1 MDIESIQKSRLYR
14 ENYLPGGV
22 VRLRN
27 QSHGKIIGTRNN
39 DVALEDI
46 DKQQLIDAASKLL
59 GDWEAA
65 GGIVEGGLREAV
77 RAKRVVIQS
86 PSEVYASPFPLL
98 LTCSVCSVIDFYDN
112 RLKDEQQIALIA
124 RRIKFYG
131 GRSYVSCKR
140 SGCKGHMHQ
149 IPYVAVHR
157 CGNLSPINIHFTA
170 RRRTNIGFKNEGGS
184 FFSNSFFDV
193 DTKEP
198 LAKALQDDC
207 PGCKIAYAGMNDVN
221 KRGTPITSGESYYSQ
236 VIQYIALSKR
246 VGALVSQVYAHLMA
260 ETGVMKGLTSD
271 LAEGVASVLLGCTG
285 SQAFETQLRALLESV
300 VPDEDATNKIKA
312 ELAKKIATVAKC
324 EVIAAHDEDIASLL
338 VDTKRRITELE
349 QQLAQASGQFKKVR
363 LLVPDD
369 ATLRAIVSQRRSLEA
384 VLLRH
389 DVKLMTI
396 DDSIVYAADGV
407 AKEARMV
414 QWQLLQNRYGVTGIS
429 HIPDLL
435 VVLSAVGFTRE
446 RRLPTMDVNVPPV
459 QLSAFEDLNDESLRG
474 KSSLYAMSARTEALW
489 IKLDPCKILQWC
501 ITSAHWDN
509 PDPAI
514 LGNPQAAH
522 AFLLAHSPALTMHP
536 GDVVKVEKLN
546 PTNRNAPFHLL
557 HSICHALL
565 ATARRHTGYDDKSLT
580 EYLLPM
586 DLSFVIYVTSV
597 QNYTSGGLLTLFQ
610 HYLLNWFDDAS
621 LFSFNCAF
629 DPICSDNGGAC
640 NGCLQ
645 TSIGCETFN
654 HGLSRAYLHG
664 GNIARDGAIITGGF
678 WDDGGS

>member
-14 ENYLPGGV
+14 ESYLPGGV

-46 DKQQLIDAASKLL
+46 DKPQLIDAAGKLL
-59 GDWEAA
+59 SDWEAA
-65 GGIVEGGLREAV
+65 GGIVEAGLREAI

-98 LTCSVCSVIDFYDN
+98 LTCSICSVIDFYDN
-112 RLKDEQQIALIA
+112 RIKDDQQIELIA
-124 RRIKFYG
+124 RRIKSYG

-193 DTKEP
+193 DTKET

-207 PGCKIAYAGMNDVN
+207 PGCKSAYAGMNDLN
-221 KRGTPITSGESYYSQ
+221 KRGTPVTSGESYYSQ

-246 VGALVSQVYAHLMA
+246 VGALVSQVYAHVMA
-260 ETGVMKGLTSD
+260 DAGEMKGLTSD
-271 LAEGVASVLLGCTG
+271 LAEGVASALLGCTG
-285 SQAFETQLRALLESV
+285 SQLFETQLRALLESEA
-300 VPDEDATNKIKA
+300 PSEDAANKIKD
-312 ELAKKIATVAKC
+312 ELTKKLALAAKY
-324 EVIAAHDEDIASLL
+324 EDLAALL
-338 VDTKRRITELE
+338 VDTKRRIAELE
-349 QQLAQASGQFKKVR
+349 QQVAQASGQFKNVR
-363 LLVPDD
+363 HLVPDD
-369 ATLRAIVSQRRSLEA
+369 STLRAIVSQRRSLEA

-389 DVKLMTI
+389 DVKLMPI
-396 DDSIVYAADGV
+396 DDAIAHGADAV
-407 AKEARMV
+407 AKEARAV
-414 QWQLLQNRYGVTGIS
+414 QWHLLQDRYGVTGIS
-429 HIPDLL
+429 HIPDLQ

-501 ITSAHWDN
+501 VTTAHWDN
-509 PDPAI
+509 PGPSV
-514 LGNPQAAH
+514 LGNSQAAH
-522 AFLLAHSPALTMHP
+522 AYLLAHSPALTMHP
-536 GDVVKVEKLN
+536 GDVAKEEKLQ
-546 PTNRNAPFHLL
+546 PTQINAPFHLL

-597 QNYTSGGLLTLFQ
+597 QNYTAGGLLTLFQ

-621 LFSFNCAF
+621 LFAFNCAF

-640 NGCLQ
+640 NGCVQ

-664 GNIARDGAIITGGF
+664 GNVARDGALISGGF
-678 WDDGGS
+678 WNHVGS

>member
-1 MDIESIQKSRLYR
+1 MDNESIQKSRLYR
-14 ENYLPGGV
+14 ESYLPGGII
-22 VRLRN
+22 RLRN

-46 DKQQLIDAASKLL
+46 DKPQLIDAVGKLL
-59 GDWEAA
+59 NDWEAS

-112 RLKDEQQIALIA
+112 RIKGEQQIDLIA
-124 RRIKFYG
+124 RRIKSYG

-170 RRRTNIGFKNEGGS
+170 RRRTNIGFKNEGGA

-193 DTKEP
+193 DTKET

-207 PGCKIAYAGMNDVN
+207 PGCKSAYAGMKDLN

-246 VGALVSQVYAHLMA
+246 VGALVSQVFAHVIA
-260 ETGVMKGLTSD
+260 DAGAMKGLTSD
-271 LAEGVASVLLGCTG
+271 IAEGVASALLGCTG
-285 SQAFETQLRALLESV
+285 CQVFETQLRALLESEA
-300 VPDEDATNKIKA
+300 PDEDATNQIKA
-312 ELAKKIATVAKC
+312 ELAKKKATAAKY
-324 EVIAAHDEDIASLL
+324 EVLAKEDEDLASLL
-338 VDTKRRITELE
+338 EDTKRRIAELE

-369 ATLRAIVSQRRSLEA
+369 ATLCAIVSQRRSLEA

-396 DDSIVYAADGV
+396 DDAIAHGADAV
-407 AKEARMV
+407 AKEARAQ
-414 QWQLLQNRYGVTGIS
+414 QWQLLQGRYGVTGIS

-446 RRLPTMDVNVPPV
+446 RRLPTMDVTVPPV

-501 ITSAHWDN
+501 IAAARWEN
-509 PDPAI
+509 PGPAI
-514 LGNPQAAH
+514 LGNTQAAH
-522 AFLLAHSPALTMHP
+522 AYLLSHSPALTMHP
-536 GDVVKVEKLN
+536 GDVVKGEKLK
-546 PTNRNAPFHLL
+546 PTLHNAPFHLL

-565 ATARRHTGYDDKSLT
+565 ATARRHTGYDDRSLT

-621 LFSFNCAF
+621 LFAFNCAF

-664 GNIARDGAIITGGF
+664 GNIARDGAIISGGF
-678 WDDGGS
+678 WDNGGS